1 MLILRTMHMSLG
13 QPGDFSDLAE
23 FDKSFFFSGV
33 NSVTR
38 LETGLV
44 CLIILLQQI
53 QNRPDLV

>member
-1 MLILRTMHMSLG
+1 MSLG